1 MPNEPHSIARYFS
14 EAARREAAFAHYE
27 DTTAGPR
34 AWSEWDQAWVFDALG
49 LMAAHDGLDKVAVPD
64 SHHLAHVLLERY
76 GTGDTGHLMPSVSA
90 LMLELDHFARRF
102 DRGWYSRTLPCVLGF
117 QPAFDTYDP
126 AVDGPN
132 LSAQPARW
140 HNLVQDVHQHA
151 QRRQRHA
158 DVQRA
163 VAAGVREAAP
173 LARRS
178 VVRVENRVSQPR
190 PTVAVRAVALP
201 AREVV

>member
-1 MPNEPHSIARYFS
+1 MPHEPHSIARYFS
-14 EAARREAAFAHYE
+14 EAARREAAFTHYE

-64 SHHLAHVLLERY
+64 SHHLATQLCERY
-76 GTGDTGHLMPSVSA
+76 ADTGVMLVMSHSA
-90 LMLELDHFARRF
+90 VMLELDHFARSF
-102 DRGWYSRTLPCVLGF
+102 DQGRYSRTLPCVLGF

-126 AVDGPN
+126 AVDGPDP
-132 LSAQPARW
+132 SKQPARW
-140 HNLVQDVHQHA
+140 HNLVEDVHQLA

-163 VAAGVREAAP
+163 VTRGVREAAP

-190 PTVAVRAVALP
+190 PAAAVRTVALP